1 LIVQEDDHTRKTNRG
16 RKKEKG
22 LSASTNKKNPPG
34 VPEGLLYGW
43 VSKYWEINFP
53 TQYYKEFSLTK
64 KFSQT
69 ILLTF

>member
-1 LIVQEDDHTRKTNRG
+1 MRLEESRQGNNGH
-16 RKKEKG
+16 
-22 LSASTNKKNPPG
+22 NKKNPPG

-64 KFSQT
+64 KYFQN

>member
-1 LIVQEDDHTRKTNRG
+1 VNE
-16 RKKEKG
+16 KKKKIIS
-22 LSASTNKKNPPG
+22 LVIKKNPPG

-64 KFSQT
+64 KYFPD